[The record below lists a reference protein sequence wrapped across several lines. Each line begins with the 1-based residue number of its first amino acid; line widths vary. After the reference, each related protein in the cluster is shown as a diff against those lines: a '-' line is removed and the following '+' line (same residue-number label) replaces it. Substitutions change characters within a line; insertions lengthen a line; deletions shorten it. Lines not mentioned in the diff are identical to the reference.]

1 MNLPTQVY
9 VIIAF
14 YYIFQDSESIIIHK
28 RNIEINN
35 YFTTWQIFS
44 ICFNIDKLRILC
56 VRQYT
61 ACNFQSC
68 VEF

>member
-44 ICFNIDKLRILC
+44 ICFNIDKLRIC
-56 VRQYT
+56 VF
-61 ACNFQSC
+61 ANILLVIFKAA
-68 VEF
+68 